1 MTKFPSRRKTLI
13 KVLIVDDS
21 ALVRKLLTEELSR
34 YGDIEVVG
42 GAIDPYVARDKIVRL
57 KPDVITLDIEM
68 PRMDGLSFLSK
79 LMKFYPL
86 PVIVVSSLTPRNSQ
100 NAIRALELGAVDVI
114 CKPGSSFSVPDISRS
129 LVEAIRTASKA
140 KVAQKPTAEIDDQ
153 ETMHGYKIHLKTTH
167 KVIAVGASTG
177 GTIAIENILTR
188 MPLNIPGMV
197 IVQHMPAYFT
207 GSFAERLNNIC
218 RIEVREANDGD
229 AVTPG
234 LALIAPGGHHM
245 LLERSG
251 AFYQVR
257 IKGGPMVHHQK
268 PSVDVLFHSV
278 AKQAG
283 ANAMGI
289 LLTGMGVDGADGLLA
304 MRQNK
309 AHTIAQDEATSV
321 VYGMPGEAVKL
332 GAASEVLP
340 LTEISDRI
348 IKRLSGEGK
357 DKKKTATAE

>member
-1 MTKFPSRRKTLI
+1 
-13 KVLIVDDS
+13 
-21 ALVRKLLTEELSR
+21 
-34 YGDIEVVG
+34 
-42 GAIDPYVARDKIVRL
+42 
-57 KPDVITLDIEM
+57 
-68 PRMDGLSFLSK
+68 
-79 LMKFYPL
+79 
-86 PVIVVSSLTPRNSQ
+86 
-100 NAIRALELGAVDVI
+100 VDVI